1 VCGREK
7 MVGGP
12 SSRGLENQYLSYIF
26 CSKILIIM
34 PQKGR
39 KSEKKSSK
47 RTSISNI
54 FKPQTCTCEFQIPE
68 SEEQI
73 KETKIRYDGLN

>member
-1 VCGREK
+1 
-7 MVGGP
+7 
-12 SSRGLENQYLSYIF
+12 
-26 CSKILIIM
+26 M